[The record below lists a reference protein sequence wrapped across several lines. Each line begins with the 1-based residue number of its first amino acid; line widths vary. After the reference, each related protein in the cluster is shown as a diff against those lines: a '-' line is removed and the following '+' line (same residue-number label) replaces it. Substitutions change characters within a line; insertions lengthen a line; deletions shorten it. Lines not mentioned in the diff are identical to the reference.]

1 MPLRI
6 GSERGSLLRLLAGLA
21 LVVTLAATSQTRAE
35 PSYRSIEQ
43 LQQAM
48 AKGQLTSEALV
59 HYYLDRIES
68 LDRQGPNLHALIALN
83 PDAVD
88 QARALD
94 QERRE
99 HGPRGPLH
107 GIPLVVKDNIETQD
121 RMPTTAGSYA
131 LANNFAQH
139 DAPVVAA
146 LRAAGAVILGKTN
159 LSEWADFR
167 SSRAT
172 SAWSAVGGL
181 TRNPYVLDRTPC
193 GSSSGSAVGV
203 AVDLAAAS
211 IGTET
216 DGSIT
221 CPASM
226 NGIVGLK
233 PTLGLISQQGIVPI
247 AHSQDTAGPMGR
259 SVADVAILLNAMAG
273 KSDYVKAL
281 DPNALQ
287 GKRIGVLRFEPG
299 RYPQLDIIYAS
310 ALERLKAAG
319 ATLVDVSTPDLA
331 PIETAEMKVLLT
343 EFKADLNRYLAG
355 TNPGVKVRS
364 LSQLIA
370 YDRSSL
376 YELELFGQDIL
387 LQAEGTTGLDDSSYR
402 AALEESKRLAAAQ
415 GIDRLLRG
423 DRLDLLVAPTT
434 TAAWRVDILFGDRN
448 TSASTTLA
456 AVAGYPHLSVPM
468 GQIEGLPVGLSFIGA
483 AWSEPL
489 LLACGYAFSMHS
501 PPLEAPKFAPSLE
514 DAEFRAQSAGA
525 QRAESDSD

>member
-1 MPLRI
+1 MPLRV
-6 GSERGSLLRLLAGLA
+6 GSERGSRSRLLAAGLA
-21 LVVTLAATSQTRAE
+21 LLVALAATSLAGAE

-43 LQQAM
+43 LQEAM

-107 GIPLVVKDNIETQD
+107 GIPLVIKDNIETQD
-121 RMPTTAGSYA
+121 KMPTTAGSYA
-131 LANNFAQH
+131 LANNFAQQ

-146 LRAAGAVILGKTN
+146 LRAAGAVILGKAN
-159 LSEWADFR
+159 LSEWASFR
-167 SSRAT
+167 STHAT
-172 SAWSAVGGL
+172 SGWSAVGGL

-193 GSSSGSAVGV
+193 GSSSGSAVAV
-203 AVDLAAAS
+203 AVDFAAAS
-211 IGTET
+211 VGTET

-233 PTLGLISQQGIVPI
+233 PTVGLISQKGIVPI

-259 SVADVAILLNAMAG
+259 SVADVAILLSAMVG
-273 KSDYVKAL
+273 NSVDYVKAL

-287 GKRIGVLRFEPG
+287 GKRVGVLRFEPG
-299 RYPQLDIIYAS
+299 KYPQLDIAYAS
-310 ALERLKAAG
+310 GLARLKAAG
-319 ATLVDVSTPDLA
+319 ATLVEVPTPHVA
-331 PIETAEMKVLLT
+331 PIWPAEMKVLLT
-343 EFKADLNRYLAG
+343 EFKVDLDRYLDSA
-355 TNPGVKVRS
+355 NPAVKVRS

-376 YELELFGQDIL
+376 YELELFGQDIF
-387 LQAEGTTGLDDSSYR
+387 LQAESTTGLDDPAYR
-402 AALEESKRLAAAQ
+402 AALERAKRLAATD
-415 GIDRLLRG
+415 GIDRLLR
-423 DRLDLLVAPTT
+423 DARLDLLVAPTT
-434 TAAWRVDILFGDRN
+434 TAAWRVDVLFGDRN
-448 TSASTTLA
+448 TDASTTLA
-456 AVAGYPHLSVPM
+456 AVAGYPHLTVPM
-468 GQIEGLPVGLSFIGA
+468 GQVRGLPVGLSFIGPPQ
-483 AWSEPL
+483 SEAL
-489 LLACGYAFSMHS
+489 LLGCGYAFSTRS
-501 PPLEAPKFAPSLE
+501 PPIEPPKLVPSLE
-514 DAEFRAQSAGA
+514 VEEFGSAKGGSV
-525 QRAESDSD
+525 E